1 MWLFCFQ
8 NYSDLLGEKISDQ
21 EKLLKFKAEDQEF
34 AKFLRSP
41 EQFIHNYSTF
51 IIQVGKIV
59 GIQKPTGKVRKIL
72 NLFVEVSQI

>member
-51 IIQVGKIV
+51 IIQVEKNSWDLE
-59 GIQKPTGKVRKIL
+59 TYRK
-72 NLFVEVSQI
+72 S